1 MTKVKVVAI
10 AKDESAYLPEWIFHH
25 LYFGFDSIDIYVNN
39 TSDRS
44 LELSDMLS
52 DFRNVNF
59 LDGDEIFSNFTH
71 PQRVVYSLALL
82 QAKEDGFTHVIFL
95 DIDEFWTPLDF
106 TTDIKHCLNTIDA
119 DIISFEWFNK
129 FDHEEFSPAIELE
142 MLGEHHSLVKS
153 ILSLKH
159 DYEKIDIHNSECS
172 DAVYKLADGTEG
184 VYVNNNQ
191 HVVLDDKPLKP
202 YFITHRMFRS
212 QLEYVSLLGRGRP
225 TSTSSFKDNRNGYNQ
240 VNKEIKTVLI
250 SETGFCEYVNKR
262 TEFFE
267 KYITDSY
274 LNDSIDFVKS
284 RYQQVVDKIES
295 ASLHELSTLRKILK
309 GVERSDVNQAFSNY
323 LSGVAN
329 KFNNKFIDSIRDAA
343 IALEKDSID
352 KSMQLMEV
360 ALMLRPN
367 GPLLKK
373 KVTQYKKILEKN

>member
-25 LYFGFDSIDIYVNN
+25 IYFGFDSIDIYVNN

-44 LELSDMLS
+44 MELSNILS
-52 DFRNVNF
+52 DFSNVNF
-59 LDGDEIFSNFTH
+59 FDGDEIFSNFTH
-71 PQRVVYSLALL
+71 PQRVVYSLALS
-82 QAKEDGFTHVIFL
+82 QAKENGFTHIVFL

-106 TTDIKHCLNTIDA
+106 TKDIKHCIKEIDA
-119 DIISFEWFNK
+119 DVISFEWFNK
-129 FDHEEFSPAIELE
+129 FDHEEFSPAMDIE
-142 MLGEHHSLVKS
+142 MFGEHHSLVKS
-153 ILSLKH
+153 VLSLKH
-159 DYEKIDIHNSECS
+159 DYDRIDIHNSECS

-191 HVVLDDKPLKP
+191 HVVLDAKPLKP

-250 SETGFCEYVNKR
+250 SEPGFYEYVNKR

-284 RYQQVVDKIES
+284 RYQQVVEKIES
-295 ASLHELSTLRKILK
+295 ASLHELSTLTKILK
-309 GVERSDVNQAFSNY
+309 GVDISDVNQAFSFY
-323 LSGVAN
+323 LTGVAN

-373 KVTQYKKILEKN
+373 KVTQYKQILKKN